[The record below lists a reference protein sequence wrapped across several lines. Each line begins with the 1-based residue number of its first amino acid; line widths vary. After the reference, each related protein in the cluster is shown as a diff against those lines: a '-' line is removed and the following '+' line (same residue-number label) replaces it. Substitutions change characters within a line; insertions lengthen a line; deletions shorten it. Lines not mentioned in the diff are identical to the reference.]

1 MAMASRYELYKEATE
16 RVKEIIKVMNGL
28 SEEGFLQKYH
38 NDPAFHK
45 GFDVL
50 VEVFM
55 QAKFDAQFE

>member
-1 MAMASRYELYKEATE
+1 MNIKSKTKLYEEACE
-16 RVKEIIKVMNGL
+16 RVKEIIKGMNGL

-50 VEVFM
+50 VQVFM
-55 QAKFDAQFE
+55 QAKFGE